1 MTTMDPQWALLAGA
15 LVFIITPGIALFYGG
30 RERATSMVNMM
41 MLSAGAIAVTT
52 IVWTLWGWS
61 MAFAGKDMA
70 GGVVGDPISGLLF
83 RDSMVA
89 DHGVFTS
96 MDANSG
102 LAGGIPAAFR
112 LACAV
117 VAVALIT
124 GALAG
129 RVRYAIWLIF
139 VAVWVTLVFAPLAHM
154 VCGGGL
160 LSPNGAISQA
170 LGIQVHDFAGGSV
183 LHIAAAVSALAI
195 VLIIG
200 GHAHFQLKHFV
211 LHIKNVART
220 SVGADAGSAAGSDSL
235 KDKHIRN
242 HGVKSRL
249 SRALWADVANAQNA
263 VQSAV
268 VSPVATVAEVASE
281 PAQSATDSA
290 VAARHPHNVPFV
302 VLGVFLIWFGWL
314 GLMIGSSA
322 GVPGVAGYAWV
333 SSMITASASMLAWG
347 VTERLRSGCFSALGA
362 ASGIMAGLAASAAAA
377 DVIAPLWALVLGVL
391 AGVITSLVSH
401 SRMFVRYDGALHVV
415 SVNGVA
421 AFIGVLAVGLF
432 ADGTGLFAVGDW
444 HQLVAQLCLIGITV
458 LYSGAVTAV
467 VAFALEKLLGWRI
480 SEAKERKGVD
490 LADQGER
497 AYDFSTIAQ
506 SHGGAVVTVAN
517 DGDASRE
524 QMAVLA
530 SVDIAVDDNAAEPE
544 RPEIEVD
551 TNDETVEQSEVVL
564 ENAADSTV
572 QDDAVDETLVEDSKN
587 IEAEVAESDV
597 QSEESN
603 IEAGTE
609 ADDSDAAESDAEVE
623 DTEAEDSEAEDADVD
638 KAVDADSDAE
648 NSDAEG
654 NAEGDTEGDAETNK
668 DVAESRETAQSEG
681 SVEQSQ
687 EETRKKKSGKR
698 NNAK

>member
-52 IVWTLWGWS
+52 LVWTLWGWS
-61 MAFAGKDMA
+61 LAFAGKDMA
-70 GGVVGDPISGLLF
+70 GGVIGDPLSGLLF

-102 LAGGIPAAFR
+102 LSGGIPAAFR

-139 VAVWVTLVFAPLAHM
+139 VAVWITLVFAPLAHM

-170 LGIQVHDFAGGSV
+170 LGISVHDFAGGSI
-183 LHIAAAVSALAI
+183 LHIAAAVSAFAI
-195 VLIIG
+195 VMIIG
-200 GHAHFQLKHFV
+200 GHAHFPLKRFV
-211 LHIKNVART
+211 LHIKNVAHT
-220 SVGADAGSAAGSDSL
+220 SGNANSGATNS
-235 KDKHIRN
+235 RN
-242 HGVKSRL
+242 SKSRL
-249 SRALWADVANAQNA
+249 SRALWADVEHAKNAA
-263 VQSAV
+263 SETV
-268 VSPVATVAEVASE
+268 VSPVATVTEVAAEST
-281 PAQSATDSA
+281 ATQSAVENG

-302 VLGVFLIWFGWL
+302 MLGVFLIWFGWL

-333 SSMITASASMLAWG
+333 SSTITASASMLAWG
-347 VTERLRSGCFSALGA
+347 VTERLHSGCFTALGA
-362 ASGIMAGLAASAAAA
+362 ASGVMAGLAASAAAA

-391 AGVITSLVSH
+391 SGVITSLVTH
-401 SRMFVRYDGALHVV
+401 SRTFVRYDGALHVV

-421 AFIGVLAVGLF
+421 ALIGVLAVGLF
-432 ADGTGLFAVGDW
+432 ADGSGLLAVGDW

-458 LYSGAVTAV
+458 LYAGAVTAV
-467 VAFALEKLLGWRI
+467 LAFVLEKLFGWRI

-497 AYDFSTIAQ
+497 AYDFSSIAQ
-506 SHGGAVVTVAN
+506 SHDGAVVAVA
-517 DGDASRE
+517 DDDANKT
-524 QMAVLA
+524 QMAVLT
-530 SVDIAVDDNAAEPE
+530 SVDIDMGENE
-544 RPEIEVD
+544 
-551 TNDETVEQSEVVL
+551 VEQSDFMVNQSEANPEQGDSEV
-564 ENAADSTV
+564 
-572 QDDAVDETLVEDSKN
+572 DSKS
-587 IEAEVAESDV
+587 EVEQKESS
-597 QSEESN
+597 SEEEFETVKKDESSQKN
-603 IEAGTE
+603 KKTE
-609 ADDSDAAESDAEVE
+609 
-623 DTEAEDSEAEDADVD
+623 
-638 KAVDADSDAE
+638 
-648 NSDAEG
+648 
-654 NAEGDTEGDAETNK
+654 
-668 DVAESRETAQSEG
+668 
-681 SVEQSQ
+681 
-687 EETRKKKSGKR
+687 KR
-698 NNAK
+698 NNSAKE

>member
-52 IVWTLWGWS
+52 LVWTLWGWS
-61 MAFAGKDMA
+61 LAFAGKDMA
-70 GGVVGDPISGLLF
+70 GGVVGDPFSGLLF

-129 RVRYAIWLIF
+129 RVRYSIWLIF

-170 LGIQVHDFAGGSV
+170 LGIQVHDFAGGSL
-183 LHIAAAVSALAI
+183 LHIAAAVSAFAI
-195 VLIIG
+195 VMIIG
-200 GHAHFQLKHFV
+200 GHAHFPLKRLV
-211 LHIKNVART
+211 LHIKNVAHAGT
-220 SVGADAGSAAGSDSL
+220 GAGSASAKTNS
-235 KDKHIRN
+235 RN
-242 HGVKSRL
+242 AKSRL
-249 SRALWADVANAQNA
+249 SRALWADVAKAQDN
-263 VQSAV
+263 SSTESV
-268 VSPVATVAEVASE
+268 VSSVATVAEVAETSS
-281 PAQSATDSA
+281 QSS
-290 VAARHPHNVPFV
+290 VENGSVRHPHNVPFV
-302 VLGVFLIWFGWL
+302 MLGIFLIWFGWL

-333 SSMITASASMLAWG
+333 SSTITASASMLAWG

-362 ASGIMAGLAASAAAA
+362 ASGVMAGLSASAAAA

-391 AGVITSLVSH
+391 SGVITSLVTH
-401 SRMFVRYDGALHVV
+401 SRTFARYDGALHVV

-421 AFIGVLAVGLF
+421 ALIGVISVGLF
-432 ADGTGLFAVGDW
+432 ADGSGLLSVGDW
-444 HQLVAQLCLIGITV
+444 HQLVAQLCLIGIVV
-458 LYSGAVTAV
+458 LYSGAVTAI
-467 VAFALEKLLGWRI
+467 VAFALEKLFGWRI

-497 AYDFSTIAQ
+497 AYDFSAIAQ
-506 SHGGAVVTVAN
+506 SHEGAVVAVS
-517 DGDASRE
+517 DDASSKT
-524 QMAVLA
+524 QMAVLT
-530 SVDIAVDDNAAEPE
+530 SVDIAVDDNSLESESTSADKQAVLEAGKE
-544 RPEIEVD
+544 SDSE
-551 TNDETVEQSEVVL
+551 TNGESEKSQSEVNLDEKTL
-564 ENAADSTV
+564 EEE
-572 QDDAVDETLVEDSKN
+572 Q
-587 IEAEVAESDV
+587 
-597 QSEESN
+597 ESN
-603 IEAGTE
+603 
-609 ADDSDAAESDAEVE
+609 
-623 DTEAEDSEAEDADVD
+623 
-638 KAVDADSDAE
+638 K
-648 NSDAEG
+648 N
-654 NAEGDTEGDAETNK
+654 NK
-668 DVAESRETAQSEG
+668 KSSKSREDN
-681 SVEQSQ
+681 
-687 EETRKKKSGKR
+687 GK
-698 NNAK
+698 

>member
-52 IVWTLWGWS
+52 LVWTLWGWS
-61 MAFAGKDMA
+61 LAFAGKDMA
-70 GGVVGDPISGLLF
+70 GGVVGDPFSGLLF

-129 RVRYAIWLIF
+129 RVRYSIWLIF

-170 LGIQVHDFAGGSV
+170 LGIQVHDFAGGSL
-183 LHIAAAVSALAI
+183 LHIAAAVSAFAI
-195 VLIIG
+195 VMIIG
-200 GHAHFQLKHFV
+200 GHAHFPLKRLV
-211 LHIKNVART
+211 LHIKNVAHAGT
-220 SVGADAGSAAGSDSL
+220 GAGSASAKTNS
-235 KDKHIRN
+235 RN
-242 HGVKSRL
+242 AKSRL
-249 SRALWADVANAQNA
+249 SRALWADVAKAQDN
-263 VQSAV
+263 SSTESV
-268 VSPVATVAEVASE
+268 VSSVATVAEVAETSS
-281 PAQSATDSA
+281 QSS
-290 VAARHPHNVPFV
+290 VENGSVRHPHNVPFV
-302 VLGVFLIWFGWL
+302 MLGIFLIWFGWL

-333 SSMITASASMLAWG
+333 SSTITASASMLAWG

-362 ASGIMAGLAASAAAA
+362 ASGVMAGLSASAAAA

-391 AGVITSLVSH
+391 SGVITSLVTH
-401 SRMFVRYDGALHVV
+401 SRTFARYDGALHVV

-421 AFIGVLAVGLF
+421 ALIGVISVGLF
-432 ADGTGLFAVGDW
+432 ADGSGLLSVGDW
-444 HQLVAQLCLIGITV
+444 HQLVAQLCLIGIVV
-458 LYSGAVTAV
+458 LYSGAVTAI
-467 VAFALEKLLGWRI
+467 VAFALEKLFGWRI

-497 AYDFSTIAQ
+497 AYDFSAIAQ
-506 SHGGAVVTVAN
+506 SHEGAVVAVS
-517 DGDASRE
+517 DDASSKT
-524 QMAVLA
+524 QMAVLT
-530 SVDIAVDDNAAEPE
+530 SVDIAVDDNSLESESTSADKQAVLEAGKESDSETNGEPE
-544 RPEIEVD
+544 KS
-551 TNDETVEQSEVVL
+551 QSEVNLDEKTL
-564 ENAADSTV
+564 EEE
-572 QDDAVDETLVEDSKN
+572 Q
-587 IEAEVAESDV
+587 
-597 QSEESN
+597 ESN
-603 IEAGTE
+603 
-609 ADDSDAAESDAEVE
+609 
-623 DTEAEDSEAEDADVD
+623 
-638 KAVDADSDAE
+638 K
-648 NSDAEG
+648 N
-654 NAEGDTEGDAETNK
+654 NK
-668 DVAESRETAQSEG
+668 KSSKSREDNS
-681 SVEQSQ
+681 
-687 EETRKKKSGKR
+687 K
-698 NNAK
+698 

>member
-52 IVWTLWGWS
+52 LVWTLWGWS
-61 MAFAGKDMA
+61 LAFAGKDMA
-70 GGVVGDPISGLLF
+70 GGVVGDPFSGLLF

-129 RVRYAIWLIF
+129 RVRYSIWLIF

-170 LGIQVHDFAGGSV
+170 LGIQVHDFAGGSL
-183 LHIAAAVSALAI
+183 LHIAAAVSAFAI
-195 VLIIG
+195 VMIIG
-200 GHAHFQLKHFV
+200 GHAHFPLKRLV
-211 LHIKNVART
+211 LHIKNVAHAGT
-220 SVGADAGSAAGSDSL
+220 GAGSASAKTNS
-235 KDKHIRN
+235 RN
-242 HGVKSRL
+242 AKSRL
-249 SRALWADVANAQNA
+249 SRALWADVAKAQDN
-263 VQSAV
+263 SSTESV
-268 VSPVATVAEVASE
+268 VSSVATVAEVAETSS
-281 PAQSATDSA
+281 QSS
-290 VAARHPHNVPFV
+290 VENGSVRHPHNVPFV
-302 VLGVFLIWFGWL
+302 MLGIFLIWFGWL

-333 SSMITASASMLAWG
+333 SSTITASASMLAWG

-362 ASGIMAGLAASAAAA
+362 ASGVMAGLSASAAAA

-391 AGVITSLVSH
+391 SGVITSLVTH
-401 SRMFVRYDGALHVV
+401 SRTFARYDGALHVV

-421 AFIGVLAVGLF
+421 ALIGVISVGLF
-432 ADGTGLFAVGDW
+432 ADGSGLLSVGDW
-444 HQLVAQLCLIGITV
+444 HQLVAQLCLIGIVV
-458 LYSGAVTAV
+458 LYSGAVTAI
-467 VAFALEKLLGWRI
+467 VAFALEKLFGWRI

-497 AYDFSTIAQ
+497 AYDFSAIAQ
-506 SHGGAVVTVAN
+506 SHEGAVVAVS
-517 DGDASRE
+517 DDASSKT
-524 QMAVLA
+524 QMAVLT
-530 SVDIAVDDNAAEPE
+530 SVDIAVDDNSLESESTSADKQTVLEADKESDSE
-544 RPEIEVD
+544 
-551 TNDETVEQSEVVL
+551 TNGESEKSQSEVNLDEKTL
-564 ENAADSTV
+564 EEE
-572 QDDAVDETLVEDSKN
+572 Q
-587 IEAEVAESDV
+587 
-597 QSEESN
+597 ESN
-603 IEAGTE
+603 
-609 ADDSDAAESDAEVE
+609 
-623 DTEAEDSEAEDADVD
+623 
-638 KAVDADSDAE
+638 K
-648 NSDAEG
+648 N
-654 NAEGDTEGDAETNK
+654 NK
-668 DVAESRETAQSEG
+668 KSSKSREDN
-681 SVEQSQ
+681 
-687 EETRKKKSGKR
+687 GK
-698 NNAK
+698 

>member
-52 IVWTLWGWS
+52 LVWTLWGWS
-61 MAFAGKDMA
+61 LAFAGKDMA
-70 GGVVGDPISGLLF
+70 GGVVGDPLSGLLF

-170 LGIQVHDFAGGSV
+170 LGIQVHDFAGGSL
-183 LHIAAAVSALAI
+183 LHIAAAVSAFAI
-195 VLIIG
+195 VMIIG
-200 GHAHFQLKHFV
+200 GHAHFPLKRLV
-211 LHIKNVART
+211 LHIKNVAHAGT
-220 SVGADAGSAAGSDSL
+220 GASSASAKTNS
-235 KDKHIRN
+235 RN
-242 HGVKSRL
+242 AKSRL
-249 SRALWADVANAQNA
+249 SRALWADVAKAQDN
-263 VQSAV
+263 SSTESV
-268 VSPVATVAEVASE
+268 VSSVATVAEVSE
-281 PAQSATDSA
+281 TSSQSS
-290 VAARHPHNVPFV
+290 VENGSVRHPHNVPFV
-302 VLGVFLIWFGWL
+302 MLGIFLIWFGWL

-333 SSMITASASMLAWG
+333 SSTITASASMLAWG

-362 ASGIMAGLAASAAAA
+362 ASGVMAGLSASAAAA

-391 AGVITSLVSH
+391 SGVITSLVTH
-401 SRMFVRYDGALHVV
+401 SRTFARYDGALHVV

-421 AFIGVLAVGLF
+421 ALIGVISVGLF
-432 ADGTGLFAVGDW
+432 ADGSGLLSVGDW

-458 LYSGAVTAV
+458 LYSGAVTAI
-467 VAFALEKLLGWRI
+467 VAFALEKLFGWRI

-490 LADQGER
+490 LAD
-497 AYDFSTIAQ
+497 
-506 SHGGAVVTVAN
+506 
-517 DGDASRE
+517 
-524 QMAVLA
+524 
-530 SVDIAVDDNAAEPE
+530 
-544 RPEIEVD
+544 
-551 TNDETVEQSEVVL
+551 
-564 ENAADSTV
+564 
-572 QDDAVDETLVEDSKN
+572 
-587 IEAEVAESDV
+587 
-597 QSEESN
+597 
-603 IEAGTE
+603 
-609 ADDSDAAESDAEVE
+609 
-623 DTEAEDSEAEDADVD
+623 
-638 KAVDADSDAE
+638 
-648 NSDAEG
+648 
-654 NAEGDTEGDAETNK
+654 
-668 DVAESRETAQSEG
+668 
-681 SVEQSQ
+681 
-687 EETRKKKSGKR
+687 
-698 NNAK
+698 

>member
-52 IVWTLWGWS
+52 LVWTLWGWS
-61 MAFAGKDMA
+61 LAFAGKDMA
-70 GGVVGDPISGLLF
+70 GGVVGDPFSGLLF

-170 LGIQVHDFAGGSV
+170 LGIQVHDFAGGSL
-183 LHIAAAVSALAI
+183 LHIAAAVSAFAI
-195 VLIIG
+195 VMIIG
-200 GHAHFQLKHFV
+200 GHAHFPLKRLV
-211 LHIKNVART
+211 LHIKNVAHAGT
-220 SVGADAGSAAGSDSL
+220 GAGSASAKTNS
-235 KDKHIRN
+235 RN
-242 HGVKSRL
+242 AKSRL
-249 SRALWADVANAQNA
+249 SRALWADVAKAQDN
-263 VQSAV
+263 SSTESV
-268 VSPVATVAEVASE
+268 VSSVATVAEVAETSS
-281 PAQSATDSA
+281 QSS
-290 VAARHPHNVPFV
+290 VENGSVRHPHNVPFV
-302 VLGVFLIWFGWL
+302 MLGIFLIWFGWL

-333 SSMITASASMLAWG
+333 SSTITASASMLAWG

-362 ASGIMAGLAASAAAA
+362 ASGVMAGLSASAAAA

-391 AGVITSLVSH
+391 SGVITSLVTH
-401 SRMFVRYDGALHVV
+401 SRTFARYDGALHVV

-421 AFIGVLAVGLF
+421 ALIGVISVGLF
-432 ADGTGLFAVGDW
+432 ADGSGLLSVGDW
-444 HQLVAQLCLIGITV
+444 HQLVAQLCLIGIVV
-458 LYSGAVTAV
+458 LYSGAVTAI
-467 VAFALEKLLGWRI
+467 VAFALEKLFGWRI

-497 AYDFSTIAQ
+497 AYDFSAIAQ
-506 SHGGAVVTVAN
+506 SHEGAVVAVS
-517 DGDASRE
+517 DDASSKT
-524 QMAVLA
+524 QMAVLT
-530 SVDIAVDDNAAEPE
+530 SVDIAVDDNSLESESTSADKQAVLEAGKE
-544 RPEIEVD
+544 SDSE
-551 TNDETVEQSEVVL
+551 TNGESEKSQSEVNLDEKTL
-564 ENAADSTV
+564 EEE
-572 QDDAVDETLVEDSKN
+572 Q
-587 IEAEVAESDV
+587 
-597 QSEESN
+597 ESN
-603 IEAGTE
+603 
-609 ADDSDAAESDAEVE
+609 
-623 DTEAEDSEAEDADVD
+623 
-638 KAVDADSDAE
+638 K
-648 NSDAEG
+648 N
-654 NAEGDTEGDAETNK
+654 NK
-668 DVAESRETAQSEG
+668 KSSKSREDNS
-681 SVEQSQ
+681 
-687 EETRKKKSGKR
+687 K
-698 NNAK
+698 

>member
-52 IVWTLWGWS
+52 LVWTLWGWS
-61 MAFAGKDMA
+61 LAFAGKDMA
-70 GGVVGDPISGLLF
+70 GGVVGDPLSGLLF

-129 RVRYAIWLIF
+129 RVRYSIWLIF
-139 VAVWVTLVFAPLAHM
+139 VAAWVTLVFAPLAHM

-170 LGIQVHDFAGGSV
+170 LGIQVHDFAGGSL
-183 LHIAAAVSALAI
+183 LHIAAAVSAFAI
-195 VLIIG
+195 VMIIG
-200 GHAHFQLKHFV
+200 GHAHFPLKRLV
-211 LHIKNVART
+211 LHIKNVAHAGT
-220 SVGADAGSAAGSDSL
+220 GASSASAKTNS
-235 KDKHIRN
+235 RN
-242 HGVKSRL
+242 AKSRL
-249 SRALWADVANAQNA
+249 SRALWADVAKAQDN
-263 VQSAV
+263 SSTESV
-268 VSPVATVAEVASE
+268 VSSVATVAEVAETSS
-281 PAQSATDSA
+281 QSS
-290 VAARHPHNVPFV
+290 VENGSVRHPHNVPFV
-302 VLGVFLIWFGWL
+302 MLGIFLIWFGWL

-333 SSMITASASMLAWG
+333 SSTITASASMLAWG

-362 ASGIMAGLAASAAAA
+362 ASGVMAGLSASAAAA

-391 AGVITSLVSH
+391 SGVITSLVTH
-401 SRMFVRYDGALHVV
+401 SRTFARYDGALHVV

-421 AFIGVLAVGLF
+421 ALIGVISVGLF
-432 ADGTGLFAVGDW
+432 ADGSGLLSVGDW

-458 LYSGAVTAV
+458 LYSGAVTAI
-467 VAFALEKLLGWRI
+467 VAFALEKLFGWRI

-497 AYDFSTIAQ
+497 AYDFSAIAQ
-506 SHGGAVVTVAN
+506 SHEGAVVAVSDDESSKT
-517 DGDASRE
+517 
-524 QMAVLA
+524 QMAVLT
-530 SVDIAVDDNAAEPE
+530 SVDIAVDDNSLESESASADKQADLQDGKESDSE
-544 RPEIEVD
+544 
-551 TNDETVEQSEVVL
+551 TNDESKKSQSKDNLDEKTL
-564 ENAADSTV
+564 E
-572 QDDAVDETLVEDSKN
+572 EEH
-587 IEAEVAESDV
+587 
-597 QSEESN
+597 ESN
-603 IEAGTE
+603 
-609 ADDSDAAESDAEVE
+609 
-623 DTEAEDSEAEDADVD
+623 
-638 KAVDADSDAE
+638 K
-648 NSDAEG
+648 N
-654 NAEGDTEGDAETNK
+654 NK
-668 DVAESRETAQSEG
+668 KSSKSRE
-681 SVEQSQ
+681 
-687 EETRKKKSGKR
+687 
-698 NNAK
+698 NNDK

>member
-52 IVWTLWGWS
+52 LVWTLWGWS
-61 MAFAGKDMA
+61 LAFAGKDMA
-70 GGVVGDPISGLLF
+70 GGVIGDPLSGLLF

-102 LAGGIPAAFR
+102 LSGGIPAAFR

-139 VAVWVTLVFAPLAHM
+139 VAVWITLVFAPLAHM

-170 LGIQVHDFAGGSV
+170 LGISVHDFAGGSI
-183 LHIAAAVSALAI
+183 LHIAAAVSAFAI
-195 VLIIG
+195 VMIIG
-200 GHAHFQLKHFV
+200 GHAHFPLKRFV
-211 LHIKNVART
+211 LHIKNVAHT
-220 SVGADAGSAAGSDSL
+220 SGNANSGATNS
-235 KDKHIRN
+235 RN
-242 HGVKSRL
+242 SKSRL
-249 SRALWADVANAQNA
+249 SRALWADVEHAKNAA
-263 VQSAV
+263 SETV
-268 VSPVATVAEVASE
+268 VSPVATVTEVAAEST
-281 PAQSATDSA
+281 ATQSAVENG

-302 VLGVFLIWFGWL
+302 MLGVFLIWFGWL

-333 SSMITASASMLAWG
+333 SSTITASASMLAWG
-347 VTERLRSGCFSALGA
+347 VTERLHSGCFTALGA
-362 ASGIMAGLAASAAAA
+362 ASGVMAGLAASAAAA

-391 AGVITSLVSH
+391 SGVITSLVTH
-401 SRMFVRYDGALHVV
+401 SRTFVRYDGALHVV

-421 AFIGVLAVGLF
+421 ALIGVLAVGLF
-432 ADGTGLFAVGDW
+432 ADGSGLLAVGDW

-458 LYSGAVTAV
+458 LYAGAVTAV
-467 VAFALEKLLGWRI
+467 LAFVLEKLFGWRI

-490 LADQGER
+490 LVDQGER
-497 AYDFSTIAQ
+497 AYDFSSIAQ
-506 SHGGAVVTVAN
+506 SHDGAVVAVA
-517 DGDASRE
+517 DDDANKT

-530 SVDIAVDDNAAEPE
+530 SVDIDMGENE
-544 RPEIEVD
+544 
-551 TNDETVEQSEVVL
+551 VEQSDFMVNQSEANPEQGDSEV
-564 ENAADSTV
+564 
-572 QDDAVDETLVEDSKN
+572 DSKS
-587 IEAEVAESDV
+587 EVEQKESS
-597 QSEESN
+597 SEEEFETVKKDESSQKN
-603 IEAGTE
+603 KKTE
-609 ADDSDAAESDAEVE
+609 
-623 DTEAEDSEAEDADVD
+623 
-638 KAVDADSDAE
+638 
-648 NSDAEG
+648 
-654 NAEGDTEGDAETNK
+654 
-668 DVAESRETAQSEG
+668 
-681 SVEQSQ
+681 
-687 EETRKKKSGKR
+687 KR
-698 NNAK
+698 NNSAKE

>member
-52 IVWTLWGWS
+52 LVWTLWGWS
-61 MAFAGKDMA
+61 LAFAGKDMA
-70 GGVVGDPISGLLF
+70 GGVVGDPFSGLLF

-129 RVRYAIWLIF
+129 RVRYSIWLIF

-170 LGIQVHDFAGGSV
+170 LGIQVHDFAGGSL
-183 LHIAAAVSALAI
+183 LHIAAAVSAFAI
-195 VLIIG
+195 VMIIG
-200 GHAHFQLKHFV
+200 GHAHFPLKRLV
-211 LHIKNVART
+211 LHIKNVAHAGT
-220 SVGADAGSAAGSDSL
+220 GAGSASAKTNS
-235 KDKHIRN
+235 RN
-242 HGVKSRL
+242 AKSRL
-249 SRALWADVANAQNA
+249 SRALWADVAKAQDN
-263 VQSAV
+263 SSTESV
-268 VSPVATVAEVASE
+268 VSSVATVAEVAETSS
-281 PAQSATDSA
+281 QSS
-290 VAARHPHNVPFV
+290 VENGSVRHPHNVPFV
-302 VLGVFLIWFGWL
+302 MLGIFLIWFGWL

-333 SSMITASASMLAWG
+333 SSTITASASMLAWG

-362 ASGIMAGLAASAAAA
+362 ASGVMAGLSASAAAA

-391 AGVITSLVSH
+391 SGVIASLVTH
-401 SRMFVRYDGALHVV
+401 SRTFARYDGALHVV

-421 AFIGVLAVGLF
+421 ALIGVISVGLF
-432 ADGTGLFAVGDW
+432 ADGSGLLSVGDW
-444 HQLVAQLCLIGITV
+444 HQLVAQLCLIGIVV
-458 LYSGAVTAV
+458 LYSGAVTAI
-467 VAFALEKLLGWRI
+467 VAFALEKLFGWRI

-497 AYDFSTIAQ
+497 AYDFSAIAQ
-506 SHGGAVVTVAN
+506 SHEGAVVAVS
-517 DGDASRE
+517 DDASSKT
-524 QMAVLA
+524 QMAVLT
-530 SVDIAVDDNAAEPE
+530 SVDIAVDDNSLESESTSADKQTVLEADKESDSE
-544 RPEIEVD
+544 
-551 TNDETVEQSEVVL
+551 TNGESEKSQSEVNLDEKTL
-564 ENAADSTV
+564 EEE
-572 QDDAVDETLVEDSKN
+572 Q
-587 IEAEVAESDV
+587 
-597 QSEESN
+597 ESN
-603 IEAGTE
+603 
-609 ADDSDAAESDAEVE
+609 
-623 DTEAEDSEAEDADVD
+623 
-638 KAVDADSDAE
+638 K
-648 NSDAEG
+648 N
-654 NAEGDTEGDAETNK
+654 NK
-668 DVAESRETAQSEG
+668 KSSKSREDN
-681 SVEQSQ
+681 
-687 EETRKKKSGKR
+687 GK
-698 NNAK
+698 

>member
-52 IVWTLWGWS
+52 LVWTLWGWS
-61 MAFAGKDMA
+61 LAFAGKDMA
-70 GGVVGDPISGLLF
+70 GGVVGDPFSGLLF

-129 RVRYAIWLIF
+129 RVRYSIWLIF

-170 LGIQVHDFAGGSV
+170 LGIQVHDFAGGSL
-183 LHIAAAVSALAI
+183 LHIAAAVSAFAI
-195 VLIIG
+195 VMIIG
-200 GHAHFQLKHFV
+200 GHAHFPLKRLV
-211 LHIKNVART
+211 LHIKNVAHAGT
-220 SVGADAGSAAGSDSL
+220 GAGSASAKTNS
-235 KDKHIRN
+235 RN
-242 HGVKSRL
+242 AKSRL
-249 SRALWADVANAQNA
+249 SRALWADVAKAQDN
-263 VQSAV
+263 SSTESV
-268 VSPVATVAEVASE
+268 VSSVATVAEVAETSS
-281 PAQSATDSA
+281 QSS
-290 VAARHPHNVPFV
+290 VENGSVRHPHNVPFV
-302 VLGVFLIWFGWL
+302 MLGIFLIWFGWL

-333 SSMITASASMLAWG
+333 SSTITASASMLAWG

-362 ASGIMAGLAASAAAA
+362 ASGVMAGLSASAAAA

-391 AGVITSLVSH
+391 SGVITSLVTH
-401 SRMFVRYDGALHVV
+401 SRTFARYDGALHVV

-421 AFIGVLAVGLF
+421 ALIGVISVGLF
-432 ADGTGLFAVGDW
+432 ADGSGLLSVGDW
-444 HQLVAQLCLIGITV
+444 HQLVAQLCLIGIVV
-458 LYSGAVTAV
+458 LYSGAVTAI
-467 VAFALEKLLGWRI
+467 VAFALEKLFGWRI

-497 AYDFSTIAQ
+497 AYDFSAIAQ
-506 SHGGAVVTVAN
+506 SHEGAVVAVS
-517 DGDASRE
+517 DDASSKT
-524 QMAVLA
+524 QMAVLT
-530 SVDIAVDDNAAEPE
+530 SVDIAVDDNSLESESTSADKQTVLEAGKESDSE
-544 RPEIEVD
+544 
-551 TNDETVEQSEVVL
+551 TNGESEKSQSEVNLDEKTL
-564 ENAADSTV
+564 EEE
-572 QDDAVDETLVEDSKN
+572 Q
-587 IEAEVAESDV
+587 
-597 QSEESN
+597 ESN
-603 IEAGTE
+603 
-609 ADDSDAAESDAEVE
+609 
-623 DTEAEDSEAEDADVD
+623 
-638 KAVDADSDAE
+638 K
-648 NSDAEG
+648 N
-654 NAEGDTEGDAETNK
+654 NK
-668 DVAESRETAQSEG
+668 KSSKSREDN
-681 SVEQSQ
+681 
-687 EETRKKKSGKR
+687 GK
-698 NNAK
+698 

>member
-52 IVWTLWGWS
+52 LVWTLWGWS
-61 MAFAGKDMA
+61 LAFAGKDMA
-70 GGVVGDPISGLLF
+70 GGVVGDPLSGLLF

-170 LGIQVHDFAGGSV
+170 LGIQVHDFAGGSL
-183 LHIAAAVSALAI
+183 LHIAAAVSAFAI
-195 VLIIG
+195 VMIIG
-200 GHAHFQLKHFV
+200 GHAHFPLKRLV
-211 LHIKNVART
+211 LHIKNVAHAGT
-220 SVGADAGSAAGSDSL
+220 GASSASAKTNS
-235 KDKHIRN
+235 RN
-242 HGVKSRL
+242 AKSRL
-249 SRALWADVANAQNA
+249 SRALWADVAKAQDN
-263 VQSAV
+263 SSTESV
-268 VSPVATVAEVASE
+268 VSSVATVAEVAETSS
-281 PAQSATDSA
+281 QSS
-290 VAARHPHNVPFV
+290 VENGSVRHPHNVPFV
-302 VLGVFLIWFGWL
+302 MLGIFLIWFGWL

-333 SSMITASASMLAWG
+333 SSTITASASMLTWG

-362 ASGIMAGLAASAAAA
+362 ASGVMAGLSASAAAA

-391 AGVITSLVSH
+391 SGVITSLVTH
-401 SRMFVRYDGALHVV
+401 SRTFARYDGALHVV

-421 AFIGVLAVGLF
+421 ALIGVISVGLF
-432 ADGTGLFAVGDW
+432 ADGSGLLSVGDW

-458 LYSGAVTAV
+458 LYSGAVTAI
-467 VAFALEKLLGWRI
+467 VAFALEKLFGWRI

-497 AYDFSTIAQ
+497 AYDFSAIAQ
-506 SHGGAVVTVAN
+506 SHEGAVVAVSDDESSKT
-517 DGDASRE
+517 
-524 QMAVLA
+524 QMAVLT
-530 SVDIAVDDNAAEPE
+530 SVDIAVDDNSLESESASADKQADLQDGKESDSE
-544 RPEIEVD
+544 
-551 TNDETVEQSEVVL
+551 TNDESKKSQSKDNLDEKTL
-564 ENAADSTV
+564 E
-572 QDDAVDETLVEDSKN
+572 EEH
-587 IEAEVAESDV
+587 
-597 QSEESN
+597 ESN
-603 IEAGTE
+603 
-609 ADDSDAAESDAEVE
+609 
-623 DTEAEDSEAEDADVD
+623 
-638 KAVDADSDAE
+638 K
-648 NSDAEG
+648 N
-654 NAEGDTEGDAETNK
+654 NK
-668 DVAESRETAQSEG
+668 KSSKSRE
-681 SVEQSQ
+681 
-687 EETRKKKSGKR
+687 
-698 NNAK
+698 NNDK

>member
-52 IVWTLWGWS
+52 LVWTLWGWS
-61 MAFAGKDMA
+61 LAFAGKDMA
-70 GGVVGDPISGLLF
+70 GGVVGDPLSGLLF

-129 RVRYAIWLIF
+129 RVRYSIWLIF

-170 LGIQVHDFAGGSV
+170 LGIQVHDFAGGSL
-183 LHIAAAVSALAI
+183 LHIAAAVSAFAI
-195 VLIIG
+195 VMIIG
-200 GHAHFQLKHFV
+200 GHAHFPLKRLV
-211 LHIKNVART
+211 LHIKNVAHAGT
-220 SVGADAGSAAGSDSL
+220 GAGSASAKTNS
-235 KDKHIRN
+235 RN
-242 HGVKSRL
+242 AKSRL
-249 SRALWADVANAQNA
+249 SRALWADVAKAQDN
-263 VQSAV
+263 SSTESV
-268 VSPVATVAEVASE
+268 VSSVATVAEVAETSS
-281 PAQSATDSA
+281 QSS
-290 VAARHPHNVPFV
+290 VENGSVRHPHNVPFV
-302 VLGVFLIWFGWL
+302 MLGIFLIWFGWL

-333 SSMITASASMLAWG
+333 SSTITASASMLAWG

-362 ASGIMAGLAASAAAA
+362 ASGVMAGLSASAAAA

-391 AGVITSLVSH
+391 SGVITSLVTH
-401 SRMFVRYDGALHVV
+401 SRTFARYDGALHVV

-421 AFIGVLAVGLF
+421 ALIGVISVGLF
-432 ADGTGLFAVGDW
+432 ADGSGLLSVGDW
-444 HQLVAQLCLIGITV
+444 HQLVAQLCLIGIVV
-458 LYSGAVTAV
+458 LYSGAVTAI
-467 VAFALEKLLGWRI
+467 VAFALEKLFGWRI

-497 AYDFSTIAQ
+497 AYDFSAIAQ
-506 SHGGAVVTVAN
+506 SHEGAVVAVS
-517 DGDASRE
+517 DDASSKT
-524 QMAVLA
+524 QMAVLT
-530 SVDIAVDDNAAEPE
+530 SVDIAVDDNSLESESTSADKQTVLEADKESDSE
-544 RPEIEVD
+544 
-551 TNDETVEQSEVVL
+551 TNGESEKSQSEVNLDEKTL
-564 ENAADSTV
+564 EEE
-572 QDDAVDETLVEDSKN
+572 Q
-587 IEAEVAESDV
+587 
-597 QSEESN
+597 ESN
-603 IEAGTE
+603 
-609 ADDSDAAESDAEVE
+609 
-623 DTEAEDSEAEDADVD
+623 
-638 KAVDADSDAE
+638 K
-648 NSDAEG
+648 N
-654 NAEGDTEGDAETNK
+654 NK
-668 DVAESRETAQSEG
+668 KSSKSREDN
-681 SVEQSQ
+681 
-687 EETRKKKSGKR
+687 GK
-698 NNAK
+698 